1 MSIKTGVI
9 VLAHGSKVR
18 TGNEGLYTIVEM
30 LRAMEKWDMVEAG
43 FLQLAKPGLTEVVE
57 NLIGRGANRVVVMP
71 LLLFSGNHV
80 LKDIPENG
88 IGTILIQVILKSIR
102 IMGPVFE
109 CRVAARGSIQLRTAV
124 ARPATTAA
132 RVSATTISV
141 FVAPGFSSVCFYSF
155 TLFCRRR
162 RPRKNF

>member
-18 TGNEGLYTIVEM
+18 TGNEGLFKIVEM

-57 NLIGRGANRVVVMP
+57 DLIGRGANRVVVMP

-80 LKDIPENG
+80 LKDIPEEIEQERKKFPDVDFCYAKN
-88 IGTILIQVILKSIR
+88 IGADERIALIASDRIEEAVNQAQHTIEK
-102 IMGPVFE
+102 
-109 CRVAARGSIQLRTAV
+109 
-124 ARPATTAA
+124 
-132 RVSATTISV
+132 
-141 FVAPGFSSVCFYSF
+141 
-155 TLFCRRR
+155 
-162 RPRKNF
+162 

>member
-18 TGNEGLYTIVEM
+18 TGNEGLFKIVEM

-57 NLIGRGANRVVVMP
+57 DLTGRGAKRVVVMP

-80 LKDIPENG
+80 LKDIPEEIDNEREKYPEVEFCYAKN
-88 IGTILIQVILKSIR
+88 IGADERIALIASDR
-102 IMGPVFE
+102 IE
-109 CRVAARGSIQLRTAV
+109 EAV
-124 ARPATTAA
+124 
-132 RVSATTISV
+132 
-141 FVAPGFSSVCFYSF
+141 
-155 TLFCRRR
+155 
-162 RPRKNF
+162 N

>member
-30 LRAMEKWDMVEAG
+30 LRAMEKWDMVEPG

-80 LKDIPENG
+80 LKDIPEEIDNEREKYPEVEFCYAKN
-88 IGTILIQVILKSIR
+88 IGADER
-102 IMGPVFE
+102 IAMIASDRIE
-109 CRVAARGSIQLRTAV
+109 EAV
-124 ARPATTAA
+124 
-132 RVSATTISV
+132 
-141 FVAPGFSSVCFYSF
+141 
-155 TLFCRRR
+155 
-162 RPRKNF
+162 N